1 MSDPSEN
8 VTPRLDAA
16 ERLERVIDAQS
27 TTLERIDDKSGRVAR
42 LLGILLGVV
51 LSSVSLSAQI
61 TGVTF
66 ESLSTPTR
74 LSFLAGIG
82 FLLVSL
88 VGASVTL
95 LSTRYETGLGYATG
109 MLLSRTD
116 YEISSERHLRRV
128 LGTYAH
134 SVRTNR
140 RIIAVNARRFRRALL
155 SLLLGLLYAG
165 LAPTFLVAGTSG
177 IVAWAVL
184 GLSIPVATGAGW
196 FVLSDR
202 YLPVE
207 PEVIT
212 NE

>member
-16 ERLERVIDAQS
+16 KRLERVIDAQS
-27 TTLERIDDKSGRVAR
+27 STLERIDDKSGRIAR
-42 LLGILLGVV
+42 LLGILLGIV
-51 LSSVSLSAQI
+51 LSTVSLSVQF
-61 TGVTF
+61 TDVTF

-74 LSFLAGIG
+74 LSFLVGVG

-88 VGASVTL
+88 AGTCITL

-109 MLLSRTD
+109 KLLSKTD
-116 YEISSERHLRRV
+116 YEVSSERHLRRV

-140 RIIAVNARRFRRALL
+140 RIIAVNAHRFRRALL
-155 SLLLGLLYAG
+155 SFLLGLLYVT
-165 LAPTFLVAGTSG
+165 LAPMLVVADTFWGGDWAILV
-177 IVAWAVL
+177 
-184 GLSIPVATGAGW
+184 LSVPVASSVGW
-196 FVLSDR
+196 FVLSGR
-202 YLPVE
+202 YLPIE
-207 PEVIT
+207 REVIP